1 MNLTIPELALGPLLL
16 PGWVWSVLL
25 AMGVASGVWA
35 WQAKR
40 VAADSAPMA
49 EPVFPVAGLGL
60 LGARLGFVLLY
71 LDAYLEAPWSILDL
85 RDGGWHAPSGIVA
98 ILLGVAVLVWRR
110 PDHRPALLWTAGST
124 GLVGGLALGLA
135 LTLGPPPL
143 QTLPS
148 LPLTTVDGRARS
160 FPAER
165 PLVLN
170 LWASWCAPC
179 LHEMPVLIRAAATH
193 PEVDVVLL
201 NQGEQPAKID
211 FTLRALRI
219 PDALLA
225 FDPEIEATRQLGAPG
240 YPLTL
245 FVDRQGR
252 IVHRHVGVLSA
263 GSLAARIETLVEPR

>member
-1 MNLTIPELALGPLLL
+1 MSLTIPELALGPLLL

-25 AMGVASGVWA
+25 ALGVASAVWT
-35 WQAKR
+35 WQTR
-40 VAADSAPMA
+40 RLPADPAPMA

-60 LGARLGFVLLY
+60 LGARVGFVLLY
-71 LDAYLEAPWSILDL
+71 LDAYLEAPWSLLDL
-85 RDGGWHAPSGIVA
+85 RDGGWHWPSGLAA

-110 PDHRPALLWTAGST
+110 PDRRPALLWTAGSA
-124 GLVGGLALGLA
+124 GLVGGLALGMA
-135 LTLGPPPL
+135 LVLGPPAL
-143 QTLPS
+143 QTLPA
-148 LPLTTVDGRARS
+148 LPLTTLDGRSRG

-179 LHEMPVLIRAAATH
+179 RHEMPVLIRAAATH

-201 NQGEQPAKID
+201 NQGEEPAKIG
-211 FTLRALRI
+211 FALRALRI

-225 FDPEIEATRQLGAPG
+225 FDPEMEATRQLGASG

-252 IVHRHVGVLSA
+252 IVHRHFGVLSA
-263 GSLAARIETLVEPR
+263 GSIAARIEALDASH